1 MWNRKILF
9 FLFIFSLVL
18 KNAAAETAAPQ
29 STPPSSQESV
39 TIDFDNVDIRLVIK
53 YLSEITQTNYVID
66 KEVAGKVTV
75 MSPAKMSLEEAQ
87 KVLETLLA
95 VNGYAIVETGGVKR
109 VVPSGVAMQS
119 QMQTLVGKEPAGENS
134 EARMVTQIV
143 PLDFADAEKVK
154 NVIAPYVTKS
164 GHVASYRPTNTLI
177 ITESTANLAKLLS
190 IVRSLDSQMP
200 GGRDNMHVIAM
211 KNASAKEVASLL
223 TTLFQEQ
230 KRSQSARGEGSDTG
244 GELSPSIV
252 AHEATN
258 SLVVEASPQDYAVVE
273 KTIRQM
279 DVVKDQVYVEVL
291 IVEMS
296 LEKAAEYG
304 LELANL
310 GGIAYG
316 NEKGFAGISGT
327 EGPFKGILTGGKL
340 RGKVVGVSEGENTK
354 GDFKVPDVGL
364 LVKAFDDDKDV
375 NILSTPQIIATDN
388 EQARILVGSRL
399 AFIKNS
405 QVTAEGGTV
414 ATFEFREIGLE
425 LVITPH
431 IGQNDFVRLEVE
443 QRTEDVVG
451 QSFEGAPE
459 TAKRETKTTVLVR
472 DDGTIVLGG
481 LIRDEKV
488 KKIRKVPVLG
498 DIPILKLA
506 FRSEDTQVKKMN
518 LLVFLT
524 PHILRTSEMAQSL
537 SGSKRGEI
545 EKNYGAAKKEMKQVE
560 KEKLP
565 VAAFSIER

>member
-1 MWNRKILF
+1 MSSRKIFF
-9 FLFIFSLVL
+9 FLFIFALVL
-18 KNAAAETAAPQ
+18 RNAAAETAAPQ
-29 STPPSSQESV
+29 PTPPSPQESV

-53 YLSEITQTNYVID
+53 YLSEITQTNYVVD

-177 ITESTANLAKLLS
+177 ITESTANLTKLLS

-200 GGRDNMHVIAM
+200 GGRDNMHVIAL

-304 LELANL
+304 LELANF

-472 DDGTIVLGG
+472 DNGTIVLGG

-488 KKIRKVPVLG
+488 KKVRKVPVLG

-524 PHILRTSEMAQSL
+524 PHILRTSEMAQAL
-537 SGSKRGEI
+537 SGSKREQM
-545 EKNYGAAKKEMKQVE
+545 EKNYGAAKKDMKQVE

-565 VAAFSIER
+565 VSAFSIER